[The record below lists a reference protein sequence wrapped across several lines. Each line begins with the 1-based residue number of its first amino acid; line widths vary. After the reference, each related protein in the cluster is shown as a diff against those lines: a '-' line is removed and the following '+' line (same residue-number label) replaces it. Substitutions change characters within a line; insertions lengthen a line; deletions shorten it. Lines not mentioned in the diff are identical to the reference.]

1 MSFLA
6 VVLGVAL
13 LAYAADQF
21 VLGAAR
27 VALLVKVPAL
37 VVGVVIVGFGTS
49 APELLVSLSAVR
61 SGEPAIAVGNILG
74 SNAANLSLLLGLGAL
89 LCPIVVESRTVR
101 REAPIAVAAM
111 VAVAVAVQG
120 GVSRLEGVALL
131 AAMAAAL
138 YLVTRRDRAAA
149 VDALDEEVEEFAGPG
164 HRLGVEVVRT
174 VIGLIGTLA
183 GAELL
188 LRGAV
193 DIARDVGLSE
203 AFIGVTLVAVGT
215 SLPEL
220 VTVIQSAR
228 RNEADLIVGNLLGSN
243 LFNSLAAGGA
253 IGVVHPFALDAPS
266 LTVVAAVAGVIVG
279 LLVWAMMRTGH
290 RVSRAEGFT
299 LIAVYVVLV
308 PLLA

>member
-6 VVLGVAL
+6 VALGIGL

-21 VLGAAR
+21 VIGAAR
-27 VALLVKVPAL
+27 VALLLRMPAL

-49 APELLVSLSAVR
+49 APELLVSMSAVL
-61 SGEPAIAVGNILG
+61 GDQPEIAVGNILG
-74 SNAANLSLLLGLGAL
+74 SNAANLTLLLGLGAL
-89 LCPIVVESRTVR
+89 LCPVVVESRTVR
-101 REAPIAVAAM
+101 REAPIAVGAM
-111 VAVAVAVQG
+111 VAVALAVQG
-120 GVSRLEGVALL
+120 GINRFEGLALL

-138 YLVTRRDRAAA
+138 VLVIRRDS
-149 VDALDEEVEEFAGPG
+149 VTEDALDSEVEEFAGPD
-164 HRLGVEVVRT
+164 HRLTPEIVRT
-174 VIGLIGTLA
+174 VLGLAGTLA

-188 LRGAV
+188 LRGAI

-228 RNEADLIVGNLLGSN
+228 RNEADLVVGNLLGSN
-243 LFNSLAAGGA
+243 LFNSLVAGGL
-253 IGVVHPFALDAPS
+253 IGVVKPFSLDAPS
-266 LTVVAAVAGVIVG
+266 LTTVAAGAGVIVG
-279 LLVWAMMRTGH
+279 FGVWAMMRTGH
-290 RVSRAEGFT
+290 RVSRAEGMV
-299 LIAVYVVLV
+299 LVGAYAVLV